1 MIFQL
6 LYSLKYTHKSRLIC
20 LRGLYRFGLQKALI
34 KGNFACVFPPIC
46 MRSYLICFQHWIT
59 PNTENSVSETLD
71 FQSSLLTEKIATHK
85 SPLYYVFS
93 LQVTYL
99 LSISDYENVFDVE
112 LSSLLLV

>member
-1 MIFQL
+1 MRVPTHLHEELSDL
-6 LYSLKYTHKSRLIC
+6 LPTLDYANW
-20 LRGLYRFGLQKALI
+20 F
-34 KGNFACVFPPIC
+34 
-46 MRSYLICFQHWIT
+46 

-112 LSSLLLV
+112 LSSLLLL